1 MDVGTGISVMSVCGV
16 IIAAV
21 VKMAPVRKNGN
32 GNGNGFTNMERRAG
46 HEARLVSVENT
57 LVRVGKKVDD
67 VAEDVS
73 FLKGMLKKEK

>member
-1 MDVGTGISVMSVCGV
+1 MWRDNSCGGEDGTC
-16 IIAAV
+16 A
-21 VKMAPVRKNGN
+21 KERQWKR
-32 GNGNGFTNMERRAG
+32 ERRAG